1 MSNII
6 LFLASVIALMG
17 VYALLTLAVNL
28 QYGYAGLINFGIV
41 GFAAMGAYTY
51 AIVTRG
57 APVGEDVYL
66 IYFNQPWWVGFLAAG
81 LVTTL
86 FALIIGLPTLRVDDH
101 YLLIVTFAF
110 AEVIQDLLSNEG
122 WLTNGTRGFINILLP
137 FRELI
142 PGRSYTIFLALF
154 IVAIV
159 AVVYLIVQRL
169 GTAPFGRTLRAI
181 RDNEQATLAIGKGI
195 YSFKM
200 RTFLIGAAI
209 CGFAGAMYS
218 WYMTLAMPSIFG
230 MSVSFAAW
238 IALMIGGQG
247 NNKGAIVG
255 TIVLLGTQQAVKF
268 ISVGPNLAPMI
279 SSIQLVIEGLVL
291 IIILRFWPKGL
302 IPEKSPRPPRRPKA
316 VSGEPTPLPPKPAG
330 AKGAL

>member
-17 VYALLTLAVNL
+17 IYALLTLAVNL
-28 QYGYAGLINFGIV
+28 HYGYAGLLSFGIV
-41 GFAAMGAYTY
+41 GFAAVGAYTY

-66 IYFNQPWWVGFLAAG
+66 FYFNQPWWVGFLAAG
-81 LVTTL
+81 AVTTL
-86 FALIIGLPTLRVDDH
+86 FAFIIGLPTLRVEGD

-122 WLTNGTRGFINILLP
+122 WLTNGTRGFINIHLP

-142 PGRSYTIFLALF
+142 PGRNYTLFLAVL
-154 IVAIV
+154 IVVIV
-159 AVVYLIVQRL
+159 AVVYLIAQRL
-169 GTAPFGRTLRAI
+169 GTAPFGRTMRAI
-181 RDNEQATLAIGKGI
+181 RDNEPAALAVGKSV

-200 RTFLIGAAI
+200 RTFLLGAAI
-209 CGFAGAMYS
+209 CGFAGAMYT

-238 IALMIGGQG
+238 IALIVGGQG

-255 TIVLLGTQQAVKF
+255 AIVLLGVQQAFKF
-268 ISVGPNLAPMI
+268 ISLTPDLAPII
-279 SSIQLVIEGLVL
+279 SSVQLIMEGLVL
-291 IIILRFWPKGL
+291 IIILRFWPRGL
-302 IPEKSPRPPRRPKA
+302 IPEKSPK
-316 VSGEPTPLPPKPAG
+316 PPKPAFTEE
-330 AKGAL
+330 AI

>member
-17 VYALLTLAVNL
+17 IYALLTLAVNL
-28 QYGYAGLINFGIV
+28 HYGYAGLLSFGIV
-41 GFAAMGAYTY
+41 GFAAVGAYTY

-66 IYFNQPWWVGFLAAG
+66 FYFNQPWWVGFLAAG
-81 LVTTL
+81 VVTTL
-86 FALIIGLPTLRVDDH
+86 FAFIIGLPTLRVEGD

-122 WLTNGTRGFINILLP
+122 WLTNGTRGFINIHLP

-142 PGRSYTIFLALF
+142 PGRNYTLFLAFL
-154 IVAIV
+154 IVVIV
-159 AVVYLIVQRL
+159 AVVYLIAQRL
-169 GTAPFGRTLRAI
+169 GTAPFGRTMRAI
-181 RDNEQATLAIGKGI
+181 RDNEPAALAVGKSV

-200 RTFLIGAAI
+200 RTFLLGAAI
-209 CGFAGAMYS
+209 CGFAGAMYT

-230 MSVSFAAW
+230 MSVTFAAW
-238 IALMIGGQG
+238 IALIVGGQG

-255 TIVLLGTQQAVKF
+255 AIVLLGVQQAIKF
-268 ISVGPNLAPMI
+268 VSLTPDLAPII
-279 SSIQLVIEGLVL
+279 SSVQLIMEGLVL
-291 IIILRFWPKGL
+291 IIILRFWPRGL
-302 IPEKSPRPPRRPKA
+302 IPEKSPK
-316 VSGEPTPLPPKPAG
+316 PPKPAITKE
-330 AKGAL
+330 AI

>member
-17 VYALLTLAVNL
+17 IYALLTLAVNL
-28 QYGYAGLINFGIV
+28 HYGYAGLLSFGIV
-41 GFAAMGAYTY
+41 GFAAVGAYTY

-66 IYFNQPWWVGFLAAG
+66 FYFNQPWWVGFLAAG
-81 LVTTL
+81 VVTTL
-86 FALIIGLPTLRVDDH
+86 FAFIIGLPTLRVEGD

-122 WLTNGTRGFINILLP
+122 WLTNGTRGFINIHLP

-142 PGRSYTIFLALF
+142 PGRNYTLFLAFL
-154 IVAIV
+154 IVVIV
-159 AVVYLIVQRL
+159 AVVYLIAQRL
-169 GTAPFGRTLRAI
+169 GTAPFGRTMRAI
-181 RDNEQATLAIGKGI
+181 RDNEPAALAVGKSV

-200 RTFLIGAAI
+200 RTFLLGAAI
-209 CGFAGAMYS
+209 CGFAGAMYT

-230 MSVSFAAW
+230 MSVTFAAW
-238 IALMIGGQG
+238 IALIVGGQG

-255 TIVLLGTQQAVKF
+255 AIVLLGVQQAIKF
-268 ISVGPNLAPMI
+268 VSLTPDLAPII
-279 SSIQLVIEGLVL
+279 SSVQLIMEGLVL
-291 IIILRFWPKGL
+291 IIILRFWPRGL
-302 IPEKSPRPPRRPKA
+302 IPEKSPK
-316 VSGEPTPLPPKPAG
+316 PPKPAIT
-330 AKGAL
+330 KEVI